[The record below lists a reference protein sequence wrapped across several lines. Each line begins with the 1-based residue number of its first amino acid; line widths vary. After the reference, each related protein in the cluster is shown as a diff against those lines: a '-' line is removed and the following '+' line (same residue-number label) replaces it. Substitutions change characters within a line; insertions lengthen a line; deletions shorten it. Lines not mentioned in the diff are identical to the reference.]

1 MKTIVFLL
9 EEPSA
14 REMLEGLLPRLLPEE
29 LKTRYIVF
37 QGKQDLEKQLERK
50 LRGWQQPDSLFV
62 ILRDQD
68 SGDCQEVKSKL
79 MELCQNAGNRRVL
92 VRVACRE
99 LESFYFGD
107 LEAVEKGLGLR
118 GLAAKQN
125 QLKFRASDNLGS
137 PSGELSRLTGNQ
149 YQKVSGSRSIA
160 PHMSLDNNRSHSF
173 NVLLSGIKKL
183 VEDL

>member
-1 MKTIVFLL
+1 
-9 EEPSA
+9 
-14 REMLEGLLPRLLPEE
+14 
-29 LKTRYIVF
+29 
-37 QGKQDLEKQLERK
+37 
-50 LRGWQQPDSLFV
+50 
-62 ILRDQD
+62 
-68 SGDCQEVKSKL
+68 
-79 MELCQNAGNRRVL
+79 
-92 VRVACRE
+92 VACRE